1 MPGAD
6 LSWQQQRYRHCMM
19 SEGAEIPLVLQ
30 IIRELRT
37 ELGGRVCVLAVPY
50 FLKDP
55 YAGLDAPLYAL
66 LATCFADLPGA
77 LGRFW

>member
-1 MPGAD
+1 MCTG
-6 LSWQQQRYRHCMM
+6 
-19 SEGAEIPLVLQ
+19 
-30 IIRELRT
+30 RT
-37 ELGGRVCVLAVPY
+37 I